1 MTAER
6 PPSVPGLIRSSIL
19 FKEKVLLSPDI
30 LIGVLAGVG
39 AWYFVPETQVK
50 TALDGLT
57 TAGLAIAATLVGV
70 VIAALAVMV
79 AFLSD
84 EFLAKMDRATA
95 KYGAM
100 EGQLFPFWF
109 VTGLGIVTILL
120 SVGTIAFAQAA
131 DPVAQRV
138 LVGLLTG
145 LLVWTSLGVLNLV
158 GYIHHTGVSRAIDAR
173 KKFPPP
179 PER

>member
-6 PPSVPGLIRSSIL
+6 PPTVPGLIRSSVL
-19 FKEKVLLSPDI
+19 FKEKVLLSPD
-30 LIGVLAGVG
+30 LWIGLVVG
-39 AWYFVPETQVK
+39 AAAWYFVPEAQIK

-57 TAGLAIAATLVGV
+57 SAGLAVAATLVGV

-79 AFLSD
+79 SFLSE
-84 EFLAKMDRATA
+84 EFIALMDRATE

-109 VTGLGIVTILL
+109 VTGLGILTVLL

-131 DPVAQRV
+131 DPAVRRV
-138 LVGLLTG
+138 LVGVLTG

-158 GYIHHTGVSRAIDAR
+158 GYIHHTGVSRAILAR
-173 KKFPPP
+173 KKFPGPP
-179 PER
+179 KH